1 MKLKILLGMGLAILT
16 LSLQAQKIKVTEGD
30 IKALKNEPS
39 INIEFTYNGM
49 RVGKFKTE
57 EDYVTKKTEEYNKKE
72 AGKGDTWAKSW
83 VNDREERYEPK
94 FVELF
99 TENSN
104 MKEDKNATYTLIFN
118 TSFTEPGFNIGVM
131 RQNAYIDGEVT
142 IVETKNR
149 NNVIAKLTVSKA
161 PGRDVMGV
169 DFDTGWRISE
179 AYAKAGKSLG
189 KYIK

>member
-1 MKLKILLGMGLAILT
+1 MKLKILLGMGLVILT
-16 LSLQAQKIKVTEGD
+16 LPLHAQKIKVTEGD
-30 IKALKNEPS
+30 IKTLKNESS
-39 INIEFTYNGM
+39 INIEFTYNDM

-57 EDYVTKKTEEYNKKE
+57 ADYVAKKTEEYNKKE

-83 VNDREERYEPK
+83 VSDREERSEPK

-99 TENSN
+99 TDNSK

-149 NNVIAKLTVSKA
+149 NNVIAKLTVSKS

>member
-1 MKLKILLGMGLAILT
+1 MKLKILLGMGLSILT
-16 LSLQAQKIKVTEGD
+16 LSLHAQRIKVTEGD
-30 IKALKNEPS
+30 IKALKNEAS
-39 INIEFTYNGM
+39 INIEFTYNDM

-57 EDYVTKKTEEYNKKE
+57 ADYVAKKTEEYNKKE
-72 AGKGDTWAKSW
+72 AGKGDTWANSW

-99 TENSN
+99 TDNSN
-104 MKEDKNATYTLIFN
+104 MKEDKNATYTLVFN

-142 IVETKNR
+142 MVETKNR
-149 NNVIAKLTVSKA
+149 TNVIAKLTVSKA

>member
-1 MKLKILLGMGLAILT
+1 MGLSILT
-16 LSLQAQKIKVTEGD
+16 LSLHAQRIKVTEGD
-30 IKALKNEPS
+30 IKALKNEAS
-39 INIEFTYNGM
+39 INIEFTYNDM

-57 EDYVTKKTEEYNKKE
+57 ADYVAKKTEEYNKKE
-72 AGKGDTWAKSW
+72 AGKGDTWANSW

-99 TENSN
+99 TDNSN
-104 MKEDKNATYTLIFN
+104 MKEDKNATYTLVFN

-142 IVETKNR
+142 MVETKNR
-149 NNVIAKLTVSKA
+149 TNVIAKLTVSKA